1 MDTTMVEV
9 NGRCNLGCAFCELK
23 DRPSLDEARLDALLE
38 QLQRDREAGAH
49 RLRIGG
55 GEPTLE
61 ANLPKL
67 IAGARDLGYE
77 TIVLETNGT
86 VASLAKVAPGLAA
99 AGVTEVLWA
108 LPSMH
113 PDRMDALTGLPGSH
127 AAALTGAR
135 ALSEAGV
142 RVIARTPL
150 SATALSELSEI
161 AEWLQAEV
169 PGLCGW
175 WLRPL
180 KRSPRSD
187 FDADHMPT
195 LEDLSR
201 GVVAAAKRARKLG
214 LPLEIDDEVGLP
226 LCLLRE
232 ASDALAGLRRHP
244 HRDRRESHFKSD
256 ACAGCAASSDCPGQP
271 KIYDALHGPWEVKP
285 FRRAPRALIA
295 RKSRPEQLVIY
306 DNTVEQGDT
315 LMGPQV
321 TIRVVM
327 PCNQDCSFCFVDR
340 TSPSLSDTAIEAAI
354 DAAAKAGAS
363 RISLS
368 GGEPTLHRRLAQ
380 FVGRAKDAGVAEV
393 ELQTNALLLGDATR
407 CDEIVSAGLNQAV
420 VSLHA
425 VDPTRYLKI
434 TGAGTPDE
442 VIAGVR
448 NLLDRGVRVEL
459 NVVQNADNMDHLAD
473 IVAVVAA
480 RIPEVEVLFSVTFIV
495 DGLPRAWGEVAV
507 RYADAVPHLAEA
519 MQAAR
524 DGDVTYRLTGRC
536 GTPPCSWR
544 GRLEEL
550 ERFGLLEIAEEAET
564 SHTYVEACE
573 GCAARGHC
581 YGINTSYLRQFGG
594 DEFQALT
601 PSEWQGRL
609 TTESSRAT
617 R

>member
-23 DRPSLDEARLDALLE
+23 DRPALDGPRLEALLA
-38 QLQRDREAGAH
+38 QLKSDREAGAT

-61 ANLPKL
+61 SNLTSL
-67 IAGARDLGYE
+67 NSAARDLGYE
-77 TIVLETNGT
+77 AIILETNGT
-86 VASLAKVAPGLAA
+86 VASLAKVAPGLAD
-99 AGVTEVLWA
+99 AGVTDVLWA
-108 LPSMH
+108 MPSAQ
-113 PDRMDALTGLPGSH
+113 PDRMDALTGLVGSH
-127 AAALTGAR
+127 SAALAGAR
-135 ALSEAGV
+135 ALADAGV
-142 RVIARTPL
+142 RIIARTPL
-150 SATALSELSEI
+150 TAAALIELPELAS
-161 AEWLQAEV
+161 WLQAEV

-180 KRSPRSD
+180 KRSPRSN
-187 FDADHMPT
+187 FDPAQMPT
-195 LEDLSR
+195 LEAMSE
-201 GVVAAAKRARKLG
+201 GIVAAAKRARSLG

-226 LCLLRE
+226 LCLVRK

-244 HRDRRESHFKSD
+244 HRDRRESHFKSE
-256 ACAGCAASSDCPGQP
+256 ACTGCAASSDCPGQP
-271 KIYDALHGPWEVKP
+271 KVYEAIHGPFEVSP
-285 FRRAPRALIA
+285 FQRAPRALIA

-340 TSPSLSDTAIEAAI
+340 TSPSLSDAAIEAAI
-354 DAAAKAGAS
+354 DAAAEAGAS

-380 FVGRAKDAGVAEV
+380 FVARAKDAGVTEV
-393 ELQTNALLLGDATR
+393 ELQTNALLLGDDER
-407 CDEIVSAGLNQAV
+407 CEEIVNAGLNQAV

-434 TGAGTPDE
+434 TGAGTPNE

-459 NVVQNADNMDHLAD
+459 NVVQNADNMDHLSD
-473 IVAVVAA
+473 IVSVVALT
-480 RIPEVEVLFSVTFIV
+480 IPEVEVLFSVTFIV

-507 RYADAVPHLAEA
+507 RYQDAVPHLAEA
-519 MQAAR
+519 MRTAR
-524 DGDVTYRLTGRC
+524 EGGVTYRLTGRC

-550 ERFGLLEIAEEAET
+550 ERFGLLEIAEEPEP
-564 SHTYVEACE
+564 SHAYVSACDC
-573 GCAARGHC
+573 CAARGHC
-581 YGINTSYLRQFGG
+581 YGINTSYLRQFGE
-594 DEFQALT
+594 DEFQGLT
-601 PSEWQGRL
+601 AEEWERRL
-609 TTESSRAT
+609 VS
-617 R
+617 

>member
-23 DRPSLDEARLDALLE
+23 DRPALDGPRLEALVE
-38 QLQRDREAGAH
+38 QLRGDREAGAH

-61 ANLPKL
+61 ANLPAL
-67 IAGARDLGYE
+67 VSAARDLGYE
-77 TIVLETNGT
+77 TIILETNGT
-86 VASLAKVAPGLAA
+86 VASLAKVAPDLAN
-99 AGVTEVLWA
+99 AGVTDVLWA
-108 LPSMH
+108 LPSAD
-113 PDRMDALTGLPGSH
+113 PGRMDALTGLPGSH
-127 AAALTGAR
+127 AAALAGAR
-135 ALSEAGV
+135 ALAGAGV
-142 RVIARTPL
+142 RIIARTPL
-150 SATALSELSEI
+150 STTALAELTEI
-161 AEWLQAEV
+161 AEWLHAEV

-180 KRSPRSD
+180 KRSPRSN
-187 FDADHMPT
+187 FDVGHMPS
-195 LEDLSR
+195 LEDMSQ
-201 GVVAAAKRARKLG
+201 GIVAAAKKARTLG
-214 LPLEIDDEVGLP
+214 LPLEIDDELGLP

-244 HRDRRESHFKSD
+244 HRDRRDSHFKSD
-256 ACAGCAASSDCPGQP
+256 PCSGCAASSDCPGQP
-271 KIYDALHGPWEVKP
+271 KSYDALHGPWEVTP

-295 RKSRPEQLVIY
+295 RKSRPEQQVIY
-306 DNTVEQGDT
+306 DHTVEQGDT

-340 TSPSLSDTAIEAAI
+340 TSPSLSDAAIEAAI
-354 DAAAKAGAS
+354 DAAAEAGAS

-393 ELQTNALLLGDATR
+393 ELQTNALLLGDAGR

-434 TGAGTPDE
+434 TGAGTPTE

-459 NVVQNADNMDHLAD
+459 NVVQNADNLDHLAD

-480 RIPEVEVLFSVTFIV
+480 QIPEVEVLFSVTFIV

-507 RYADAVPHLAEA
+507 RYVDAVPHLADA

-524 DGDVTYRLTGRC
+524 EGGVTYRLTGRC

-550 ERFGLLEIAEEAET
+550 ERFGLLEIAEEPEA
-564 SHTYVEACE
+564 SHTYVSTCQ
-573 GCAARGHC
+573 GCAARAHC
-581 YGINTSYLRQFGG
+581 YGINTSYLRQFGE
-594 DEFQALT
+594 DEFRALT
-601 PSEWQGRL
+601 LDEWQVRL
-609 TTESSRAT
+609 SSELPA
-617 R
+617 

>member
-23 DRPSLDEARLDALLE
+23 DRPALDGPRLDALLA
-38 QLQRDREAGAH
+38 QLTSDREAGAT

-61 ANLPKL
+61 SNLTTL
-67 IAGARDLGYE
+67 ISGARDLGYE
-77 TIVLETNGT
+77 TIILETNGT
-86 VASLAKVAPGLAA
+86 VASLAKVAPGLAD
-99 AGVTEVLWA
+99 AGVTDVLWA
-108 LPSMH
+108 IPSFK
-113 PDRMDALTGLPGSH
+113 PERMDALTGLAGSH
-127 AAALTGAR
+127 SAALAGAR
-135 ALSEAGV
+135 ALADAGV
-142 RVIARTPL
+142 RIIARTPL
-150 SATALSELSEI
+150 TADALIELPELAS
-161 AEWLQAEV
+161 WLQAEV

-180 KRSPRSD
+180 KRSPRSN
-187 FDADHMPT
+187 FDTGQMPT
-195 LEDLSR
+195 LEAM
-201 GVVAAAKRARKLG
+201 GEGIVAAAKRARSLG

-226 LCLLRE
+226 LCLVRK

-244 HRDRRESHFKSD
+244 HRDRRESHFKSE

-271 KIYDALHGPWEVKP
+271 KVYEAIHGPFEVTP
-285 FRRAPRALIA
+285 FQRAPRALIA

-340 TSPSLSDTAIEAAI
+340 TSPSLSDAAIEAAI
-354 DAAAKAGAS
+354 DAAAEAGAS

-380 FVGRAKDAGVAEV
+380 FVARAKDAGVTEV
-393 ELQTNALLLGDATR
+393 ELQTNALLLGDDDR
-407 CDEIVSAGLNQAV
+407 CEEIVSAGLNQAV

-459 NVVQNADNMDHLAD
+459 NVVQNADNMDHLSD
-473 IVAVVAA
+473 IVSVVAL

-507 RYADAVPHLAEA
+507 RYQDAVPHLAQA
-519 MQAAR
+519 MRTAR
-524 DGDVTYRLTGRC
+524 EGGVTYRLTGRC

-550 ERFGLLEIAEEAET
+550 ERFGLLEIAEEPEP
-564 SHTYVEACE
+564 SHAYVSACD

-581 YGINTSYLRQFGG
+581 YGINTSYLRQFGE
-594 DEFQALT
+594 DEFHGLT
-601 PSEWQGRL
+601 AEEWERRL
-609 TTESSRAT
+609 VS
-617 R
+617 